1 LLHFSP
7 DVVEKNLF
15 TPGPLNTHAD
25 TRAAMQK
32 DYGSRDIEFIN
43 CIEYIRTNLVSFA
56 GLTQDKYTCILMQ
69 GAGTMGVE
77 SVIGT
82 TVPRDGKM
90 LICSNGAYG
99 DRIGEIAK
107 VLKINAVCVLF
118 DFFCLFVYYFEVCT
132 NAPSFII
139 LLCITY

>member
-1 LLHFSP
+1 MQTYKEVISLNSFATLVFLMHLIP
-7 DVVEKNLF
+7 DAGKNLF

-43 CIEYIRTNLVSFA
+43 CVEYIRTSLVSFA
-56 GLTQDKYTCILMQ
+56 GLSEDKFTCIPMQ

-82 TVPRDGKM
+82 TVPRDGK
-90 LICSNGAYG
+90 LLVCTNGAYG
-99 DRIGEIAK
+99 DRIGNIAK
-107 VLKINAVCVLF
+107 ALGINAVC
-118 DFFCLFVYYFEVCT
+118 D
-132 NAPSFII
+132 
-139 LLCITY
+139 LCC